1 MLHAPALKI
10 APVQE
15 DLRLI
20 EDTRAIID
28 ARPDLCIAT
37 TAYGMRRWCEAADT
51 FGIGE
56 QLLETLG
63 ATRMFVRG
71 PKARGAV
78 RAAGLADVG
87 ISSDETT
94 ATLVDMLLAEGV
106 RGKTVAVQLHGYTD
120 VRQLERLRM
129 SGATVLTVT
138 PYRWV
143 KPDGADRLP
152 RLIEAA
158 CSGNLDVLTFTS
170 APAVDAM
177 WSTAHEM
184 GLYKQL
190 VESLKTN
197 VATAVVGPVT
207 AQPLLDA
214 GLQPLIPERF
224 RMGALIRLVCE
235 HLALNHVRR
244 LDTASGSVELRGR
257 SLRIDGEAVEMAPAP
272 LLLLR
277 ALLGAG
283 GAVLSREALSELLEL
298 QGFRA
303 RPGHDGQ
310 PVALLPP
317 GRPPGGN
324 RGQARL
330 PAAGVTQAYYRRVNT
345 GERAAKIPQHPGN
358 TPEKPSAYA
367 GCIKHDRPHHRPP
380 AKGPPCPQPSPST
393 IRDSQTR
400 PRIVIAGA
408 GPAAQALVRQLT
420 RTPVSPAASPC

>member
-1 MLHAPALKI
+1 MSALNAIAPAGQPGPGTAPETAPEPVAEALPETAELPLEGFRIGVTSHRRSQDLIEALERRGAEVLHAPALKI

-15 DLRLI
+15 DLSLI
-20 EDTRAIID
+20 EDTRAIIE

-190 VESLKTN
+190 VESLKTT
-197 VATAVVGPVT
+197 VATAVVGPIT
-207 AQPLLDA
+207 AQPLIDA
-214 GLQPLIPERF
+214 GLQPLVPDRF
-224 RMGALIRLVCE
+224 RMGALIRLVVE

-244 LDTASGSVELRGR
+244 LDTSSGRVELRGR
-257 SLRIDGEAVEMAPAP
+257 SLRIDGEAVELAPAP

-283 GAVLSREALSELLEL
+283 GAVLSRESLSELLEL
-298 QGFRA
+298 RGSVHALDMTVSRLRSA
-303 RPGHDGQ
+303 LPDGRL
-310 PVALLPP
+310 VETVVK
-317 GRPPGGN
+317 
-324 RGQARL
+324 RG
-330 PAAGVTQAYYRRVNT
+330 YRIRV
-345 GERAAKIPQHPGN
+345 
-358 TPEKPSAYA
+358 
-367 GCIKHDRPHHRPP
+367 
-380 AKGPPCPQPSPST
+380 
-393 IRDSQTR
+393 
-400 PRIVIAGA
+400 
-408 GPAAQALVRQLT
+408 
-420 RTPVSPAASPC
+420 

>member
-1 MLHAPALKI
+1 MTAVNTIAPVSPAAAANSGAPQEGPSTEAAELPLEGFRIGVTSDRRSQDLIEALERRGAEVLHAPALKI

-15 DLRLI
+15 DFRLI
-20 EDTRAIID
+20 DDTRAII
-28 ARPDLCIAT
+28 AAKPDLCIAT
-37 TAYGMRRWCEAADT
+37 TAYGMRRWCEAADS
-51 FGIGE
+51 FGIGDE
-56 QLLETLG
+56 LLQTL
-63 ATRMFVRG
+63 AACRMFVRG

-129 SGATVLTVT
+129 SGANVLTVT

-143 KPDGADRLP
+143 KPEGEDKLP

-170 APAVDAM
+170 APAVDAL

-184 GLYKQL
+184 GMYKQL
-190 VESLKTN
+190 VESLKTS
-197 VATAVVGPVT
+197 VTTAVVGPVT

-214 GLQPLIPERF
+214 GLSPLIPERF
-224 RMGALIRLVCE
+224 RMGALIRLVVE

-244 LDTASGSVELRGR
+244 LDTRSGNVELRGR
-257 SLRIDGEAVEMAPAP
+257 SLRIDGEPVEMAPAP

-283 GAVLSREALSELLEL
+283 GAVLSRDSLSELLEL
-298 QGFRA
+298 RGSVHALDMTVSRL
-303 RPGHDGQ
+303 RSSLPDGRL
-310 PVALLPP
+310 VETVVK
-317 GRPPGGN
+317 
-324 RGQARL
+324 RG
-330 PAAGVTQAYYRRVNT
+330 YRIRV
-345 GERAAKIPQHPGN
+345 
-358 TPEKPSAYA
+358 
-367 GCIKHDRPHHRPP
+367 
-380 AKGPPCPQPSPST
+380 
-393 IRDSQTR
+393 
-400 PRIVIAGA
+400 
-408 GPAAQALVRQLT
+408 
-420 RTPVSPAASPC
+420 

>member
-1 MLHAPALKI
+1 MTTLNALDSIDAGSPLAAPGPSDDAPLDGFRIGVTSHRRSRDLIEALERRGASVLHAPALKI

-15 DLRLI
+15 DVTLI
-20 EDTRAIID
+20 EDTKTII
-28 ARPDLCIAT
+28 AAKPDICIAT
-37 TAYGMRRWCEAADT
+37 TAYGMRRWCEAADS

-56 QLLETLG
+56 QLLDVL
-63 ATRMFVRG
+63 AACRMFVRG

-94 ATLVDMLLAEGV
+94 ATLVDMLLQEGV

-143 KPDGADRLP
+143 KPDGEDKLP

-158 CSGNLDVLTFTS
+158 CSGDLDVLTFTS

-184 GLYKQL
+184 GMYRQL
-190 VESLKTN
+190 IEALKTQVT
-197 VATAVVGPVT
+197 VAAVGPVT
-207 AQPLLDA
+207 AQPLIDA
-214 GLQPLIPERF
+214 GLSPLIPDRY
-224 RMGALIRLVCE
+224 RMGALIRLVTE

-244 LDTASGSVELRGR
+244 LDTPSGHIELRGR
-257 SLRIDGEAVEMAPAP
+257 CLRINGSVVELAPAP

-283 GAVLSREALSELLEL
+283 GAVLSRESLSDLLEL
-298 QGFRA
+298 RGSVHALDMTVSRL
-303 RPGHDGQ
+303 RSSLPDGKL
-310 PVALLPP
+310 VETVVK
-317 GRPPGGN
+317 
-324 RGQARL
+324 RGYRL
-330 PAAGVTQAYYRRVNT
+330 RV
-345 GERAAKIPQHPGN
+345 
-358 TPEKPSAYA
+358 
-367 GCIKHDRPHHRPP
+367 
-380 AKGPPCPQPSPST
+380 
-393 IRDSQTR
+393 
-400 PRIVIAGA
+400 
-408 GPAAQALVRQLT
+408 
-420 RTPVSPAASPC
+420 

>member
-1 MLHAPALKI
+1 MNAIAPAEAPAAEAPGIAAPQVDDAPGQDAADSPLEGFRIGVTSHRRSRDLIEALERRGAEVLHAPALKI

-15 DLRLI
+15 DMHLI
-20 EDTRAIID
+20 EDTKAVI
-28 ARPDLCIAT
+28 AAKPDLCIAT
-37 TAYGMRRWCEAADT
+37 TAYGMRRWCEAADS

-56 QLLETLG
+56 ELLETLG

-106 RGKTVAVQLHGYTD
+106 RGKTVVVQLHGYTD

-143 KPDGADRLP
+143 KPDGEDKLP
-152 RLIEAA
+152 RLIEAV

-184 GLYKQL
+184 GVYKQL
-190 VESLKTN
+190 IDSLKTT
-197 VATAVVGPVT
+197 VTTAVVGPVT

-214 GLQPLIPERF
+214 GVTPLIPERF

-244 LDTASGSVELRGR
+244 LDTRSGNIELRGR
-257 SLRIDGEAVEMAPAP
+257 SLRIDGQAVELAPAP

-283 GAVLSREALSELLEL
+283 GAVLSRESLSELLEL
-298 QGFRA
+298 RGSVHALDMTVSRL
-303 RPGHDGQ
+303 RSSLPDGRL
-310 PVALLPP
+310 VETVVK
-317 GRPPGGN
+317 
-324 RGQARL
+324 RG
-330 PAAGVTQAYYRRVNT
+330 YRIRV
-345 GERAAKIPQHPGN
+345 
-358 TPEKPSAYA
+358 
-367 GCIKHDRPHHRPP
+367 
-380 AKGPPCPQPSPST
+380 
-393 IRDSQTR
+393 
-400 PRIVIAGA
+400 
-408 GPAAQALVRQLT
+408 
-420 RTPVSPAASPC
+420 

>member
-1 MLHAPALKI
+1 MDGFRIGVTSHRRSQDLIEALERRGAEVLHAPALKI
-10 APVQE
+10 APVRE
-15 DLRLI
+15 DQSLI
-20 EDTRAIID
+20 EDTRAIIA

-51 FGIGE
+51 FGIGD
-56 QLLETLG
+56 QLLETLS

-152 RLIEAA
+152 KLIEAA

-184 GLYKQL
+184 GVYKQL
-190 VESLKTN
+190 VESLKTT

-214 GLQPLIPERF
+214 GLHPLIPERF

-244 LDTASGSVELRGR
+244 LDTVSGSVELRGR
-257 SLRIDGEAVEMAPAP
+257 SLRINGEAG
-272 LLLLR
+272 R
-277 ALLGAG
+277 HGAG
-283 GAVLSREALSELLEL
+283 TAVAAARAHRRRRGRAVPRGALGPAGTAR
-298 QGFRA
+298 FRA
-303 RPGHDGQ
+303 CPGHDRQ
-310 PVALLPP
+310 PAAVRAAGHPA
-317 GRPPGGN
+317 GGN
-324 RGQARL
+324 RGEARL
-330 PAAGVTQAYYRRVNT
+330 PDPGVTEASELSPRSVRRAGVTHGIT
-345 GERAAKIPQHPGN
+345 GR
-358 TPEKPSAYA
+358 
-367 GCIKHDRPHHRPP
+367 
-380 AKGPPCPQPSPST
+380 
-393 IRDSQTR
+393 
-400 PRIVIAGA
+400 
-408 GPAAQALVRQLT
+408 
-420 RTPVSPAASPC
+420 

>member
-1 MLHAPALKI
+1 MTAVDTVAPFPNPAVASAAAQEIPSAEGAELPLEGFRIGVTSHRRSQDLIEALERRGAEVLHAPALKI

-15 DLRLI
+15 DYRLI
-20 EDTRAIID
+20 DDTRAVI
-28 ARPDLCIAT
+28 AAKPDLCIAT
-37 TAYGMRRWCEAADT
+37 TAYGMRRWCEAADS
-51 FGIGE
+51 FGIGDE
-56 QLLETLG
+56 LLETL
-63 ATRMFVRG
+63 AACRMFVRG

-143 KPDGADRLP
+143 KPEGEDKLP

-190 VESLKTN
+190 IEALKTT
-197 VATAVVGPVT
+197 VTTAVVGPVT
-207 AQPLLDA
+207 AQPLIDA
-214 GLQPLIPERF
+214 GLSPLVPERF
-224 RMGALIRLVCE
+224 RMGALIRLVVE

-244 LDTASGSVELRGR
+244 LDTRSGNVELRGR
-257 SLRIDGEAVEMAPAP
+257 SLRINGEQVEMAPAP

-283 GAVLSREALSELLEL
+283 GAVLSRDSLSELLEL
-298 QGFRA
+298 RGSVHALDMTVSRL
-303 RPGHDGQ
+303 RSSLPDGRL
-310 PVALLPP
+310 VETVVK
-317 GRPPGGN
+317 
-324 RGQARL
+324 RG
-330 PAAGVTQAYYRRVNT
+330 YRIRV
-345 GERAAKIPQHPGN
+345 
-358 TPEKPSAYA
+358 
-367 GCIKHDRPHHRPP
+367 
-380 AKGPPCPQPSPST
+380 
-393 IRDSQTR
+393 
-400 PRIVIAGA
+400 
-408 GPAAQALVRQLT
+408 
-420 RTPVSPAASPC
+420 

>member
-1 MLHAPALKI
+1 MTAVDTVAPFPNPALASTSVQELPSAEGADLPLEGFRIGVTSHRRSQDLIEALERRGAEVLHAPALKI

-15 DLRLI
+15 DFRLI
-20 EDTRAIID
+20 DDTRAII
-28 ARPDLCIAT
+28 AAKPDLCIAT
-37 TAYGMRRWCEAADT
+37 TAYGMRRWCEAADS
-51 FGIGE
+51 FGIGDE
-56 QLLETLG
+56 LLDTL
-63 ATRMFVRG
+63 AACRMFVRG

-143 KPDGADRLP
+143 KPEGEDKLP

-170 APAVDAM
+170 APAVDAL

-190 VESLKTN
+190 IEALKTT
-197 VATAVVGPVT
+197 VTTAVVGPVT
-207 AQPLLDA
+207 AQPLIDA
-214 GLQPLIPERF
+214 GLSPLVPERF
-224 RMGALIRLVCE
+224 RMGALIRLVVE

-244 LDTASGSVELRGR
+244 LDTRSGNVELRGR
-257 SLRIDGEAVEMAPAP
+257 SLRINGEQVEMAPAP

-283 GAVLSREALSELLEL
+283 GAVLSRDSLSELLEL
-298 QGFRA
+298 RGSVHALDMTVSRL
-303 RPGHDGQ
+303 RSSLPDGRL
-310 PVALLPP
+310 VETVVK
-317 GRPPGGN
+317 
-324 RGQARL
+324 RG
-330 PAAGVTQAYYRRVNT
+330 YRIRV
-345 GERAAKIPQHPGN
+345 
-358 TPEKPSAYA
+358 
-367 GCIKHDRPHHRPP
+367 
-380 AKGPPCPQPSPST
+380 
-393 IRDSQTR
+393 
-400 PRIVIAGA
+400 
-408 GPAAQALVRQLT
+408 
-420 RTPVSPAASPC
+420 

>member
-1 MLHAPALKI
+1 MNALAPAETPQAEEAPDAAGSPLEGFRIGVTSHRRSQDLIEALERRGAEVLHAPALKI

-15 DLRLI
+15 DIRLI
-20 EDTRAIID
+20 EDTKAIIA
-28 ARPDLCIAT
+28 ARPDICIAT
-37 TAYGMRRWCEAADT
+37 TAYGMRRWCEAADS
-51 FGIGE
+51 FAIGE
-56 QLLETLG
+56 ELLETLG
-63 ATRMFVRG
+63 ACRMFVRG

-129 SGATVLTVT
+129 SGAAVLTVT

-143 KPDGADRLP
+143 KPDGEDRLP

-184 GLYKQL
+184 GVYKEL
-190 VESLKTN
+190 IHSLKTN
-197 VATAVVGPVT
+197 VTTAVVGPVT

-214 GLQPLIPERF
+214 GVTPLIPERF

-235 HLALNHVRR
+235 HVALNHVRR
-244 LDTASGSVELRGR
+244 LDTGSGNIELRGR
-257 SLRIDGEAVEMAPAP
+257 SLRVDGQAVELAPAP
-272 LLLLR
+272 LLLMR

-283 GAVLSREALSELLEL
+283 GAVLSREALSDLLEL
-298 QGFRA
+298 RGSVHALDMTVSRL
-303 RPGHDGQ
+303 RSSLPDGRL
-310 PVALLPP
+310 VETVVK
-317 GRPPGGN
+317 
-324 RGQARL
+324 RG
-330 PAAGVTQAYYRRVNT
+330 YRIRV
-345 GERAAKIPQHPGN
+345 
-358 TPEKPSAYA
+358 
-367 GCIKHDRPHHRPP
+367 
-380 AKGPPCPQPSPST
+380 
-393 IRDSQTR
+393 
-400 PRIVIAGA
+400 
-408 GPAAQALVRQLT
+408 
-420 RTPVSPAASPC
+420 

>member
-1 MLHAPALKI
+1 MSALNTLDPIDTVNPIGLPEPSDAPLDGFRIGVTSHRRSRDLIEALERRGATVLHAPALKI

-15 DLRLI
+15 DESLI
-20 EDTRAIID
+20 QDTRAIID
-28 ARPDLCIAT
+28 ARPDICIAT
-37 TAYGMRRWCEAADT
+37 TAYGMRRWCEAADS

-56 QLLETLG
+56 QLLETLS
-63 ATRMFVRG
+63 ACRMFVRG

-143 KPDGADRLP
+143 KPDGADKLP

-170 APAVDAM
+170 APAVDAV

-190 VESLKTN
+190 VESLQGPVT
-197 VATAVVGPVT
+197 VAAVGPVT
-207 AQPLLDA
+207 AQPLIDA
-214 GLQPLIPERF
+214 GLSPLIPERF
-224 RMGALIRLVCE
+224 RMGALIRLVTE

-244 LDTASGSVELRGR
+244 LETSTGHIELRGR
-257 SLRIDGEAVEMAPAP
+257 CLRIDGEVVELAPAP

-283 GAVLSREALSELLEL
+283 GAVLSREALSDLLEL
-298 QGFRA
+298 RGSVHALDMTVSRLRSA
-303 RPGHDGQ
+303 LPDGKL
-310 PVALLPP
+310 VETVVK
-317 GRPPGGN
+317 
-324 RGQARL
+324 RGYRL
-330 PAAGVTQAYYRRVNT
+330 RV
-345 GERAAKIPQHPGN
+345 
-358 TPEKPSAYA
+358 
-367 GCIKHDRPHHRPP
+367 
-380 AKGPPCPQPSPST
+380 
-393 IRDSQTR
+393 
-400 PRIVIAGA
+400 
-408 GPAAQALVRQLT
+408 
-420 RTPVSPAASPC
+420 

>member
-1 MLHAPALKI
+1 MTAVDTVAPFPNPALASTAAQEVPSAEGADLPLEGFRIGVTSHRRSQDLIEALERRGAEVLHAPALKI

-15 DLRLI
+15 DFRLI
-20 EDTRAIID
+20 DDTRAII
-28 ARPDLCIAT
+28 AAKPDLCIAT
-37 TAYGMRRWCEAADT
+37 TAYGMRRWCEAADS

-56 QLLETLG
+56 ELLETL
-63 ATRMFVRG
+63 AACRMFVRG

-129 SGATVLTVT
+129 SGASVLTVT

-143 KPDGADRLP
+143 KPEGEDKLP

-170 APAVDAM
+170 APAVDAL

-190 VESLKTN
+190 IEALKTT
-197 VATAVVGPVT
+197 VTTAVVGPVT
-207 AQPLLDA
+207 AQPLIDA
-214 GLQPLIPERF
+214 GLSPLVPERF
-224 RMGALIRLVCE
+224 RMGALIRLVVE

-244 LDTASGSVELRGR
+244 LDTRSGNVELRGR
-257 SLRIDGEAVEMAPAP
+257 SLRINGEQVEMAPAP

-283 GAVLSREALSELLEL
+283 GAVLSRDSLSELLEL
-298 QGFRA
+298 RGSVHALDMTVSRL
-303 RPGHDGQ
+303 RSSLPDGRL
-310 PVALLPP
+310 VETVVK
-317 GRPPGGN
+317 
-324 RGQARL
+324 RG
-330 PAAGVTQAYYRRVNT
+330 YRIRV
-345 GERAAKIPQHPGN
+345 
-358 TPEKPSAYA
+358 
-367 GCIKHDRPHHRPP
+367 
-380 AKGPPCPQPSPST
+380 
-393 IRDSQTR
+393 
-400 PRIVIAGA
+400 
-408 GPAAQALVRQLT
+408 
-420 RTPVSPAASPC
+420 

>member
-1 MLHAPALKI
+1 MTALAPAEPAQAAPTTQAEEATDAAESPLEGFRIGVTSDRRSRDLIEALERRGAEVLHAPALKI

-15 DLRLI
+15 DMRLI
-20 EDTRAIID
+20 EDTRAII
-28 ARPDLCIAT
+28 AAKPDLCIAT
-37 TAYGMRRWCEAADT
+37 TAYGMRRWCEAADS
-51 FGIGE
+51 FGIGDE
-56 QLLETLG
+56 LLETLG
-63 ATRMFVRG
+63 NCRMFVRG

-94 ATLVDMLLAEGV
+94 ATLVDMLLTEGV
-106 RGKTVAVQLHGYTD
+106 RGKTVAMQLHGYTD
-120 VRQLERLRM
+120 VRQIERLRM

-143 KPDGADRLP
+143 KPDGEDRLP

-170 APAVDAM
+170 APAEDAM

-190 VESLKTN
+190 VESLKLN
-197 VATAVVGPVT
+197 VTTAVVGPVT

-214 GLQPLIPERF
+214 GVTPLIPERF

-244 LDTASGSVELRGR
+244 LDTRSGNIELRGR
-257 SLRIDGEAVEMAPAP
+257 SLRIDGQAVELAPAP

-283 GAVLSREALSELLEL
+283 GAVLSRESLSDLLEL
-298 QGFRA
+298 RGSVHALDMTVSRL
-303 RPGHDGQ
+303 RSSLPDGKLIET
-310 PVALLPP
+310 VVK
-317 GRPPGGN
+317 
-324 RGQARL
+324 RG
-330 PAAGVTQAYYRRVNT
+330 YRIRV
-345 GERAAKIPQHPGN
+345 
-358 TPEKPSAYA
+358 
-367 GCIKHDRPHHRPP
+367 
-380 AKGPPCPQPSPST
+380 
-393 IRDSQTR
+393 
-400 PRIVIAGA
+400 
-408 GPAAQALVRQLT
+408 
-420 RTPVSPAASPC
+420 

>member
-1 MLHAPALKI
+1 MTALAPAEPTQVEPAQAAPPQADEATDAAESPLEGFRIGVTSDRRSRDLIEALERRGAEVLHAPALKI

-15 DLRLI
+15 DMRLI
-20 EDTRAIID
+20 EDTKAII
-28 ARPDLCIAT
+28 AAKPDLCIAT
-37 TAYGMRRWCEAADT
+37 TAYGMRRWCEAADS
-51 FGIGE
+51 FGIGDE
-56 QLLETLG
+56 LLETLG
-63 ATRMFVRG
+63 SCRMFVRG

-94 ATLVDMLLAEGV
+94 STLVDMLLTEGV
-106 RGKTVAVQLHGYTD
+106 RGKTVAMQLHGYTD
-120 VRQLERLRM
+120 VRQIERLRM

-143 KPDGADRLP
+143 KPDGEDKLP

-190 VESLKTN
+190 VESLKLN
-197 VATAVVGPVT
+197 VTTAVVGPVT

-214 GLQPLIPERF
+214 GVTPLIPERF

-244 LDTASGSVELRGR
+244 LDTRSGNIELRGR
-257 SLRIDGEAVEMAPAP
+257 SLRIDGQAVELAPAP

-283 GAVLSREALSELLEL
+283 GAVLSRESLSDLLEL
-298 QGFRA
+298 RGSVHALDMTVSRL
-303 RPGHDGQ
+303 RSSLPDGKLIET
-310 PVALLPP
+310 VVK
-317 GRPPGGN
+317 
-324 RGQARL
+324 RG
-330 PAAGVTQAYYRRVNT
+330 YRIRV
-345 GERAAKIPQHPGN
+345 
-358 TPEKPSAYA
+358 
-367 GCIKHDRPHHRPP
+367 
-380 AKGPPCPQPSPST
+380 
-393 IRDSQTR
+393 
-400 PRIVIAGA
+400 
-408 GPAAQALVRQLT
+408 
-420 RTPVSPAASPC
+420 